1 MSLPAPDAY
10 FLVGTAGPGPVQ
22 VIAAGEGEAST
33 WILSPAGDQY
43 TYSDQAAPVLARA
56 VNQEVTLTLPD
67 TIKVGHQ

>member
-1 MSLPAPDAY
+1 MPMPAPDAY

-22 VIAAGEGEAST
+22 VIAAGEAEAST
-33 WILSPAGDQY
+33 WILTPAGEQF